1 MAKIPEEKR
10 RAVAEAIFALEPY
23 MNAALE
29 GDMLPDYEIIVE
41 WFDGE
46 DHSVL
51 LNLGTGQVLAGGGRG
66 FFWEVGQEEN
76 VG

>member
-29 GDMLPDYEIIVE
+29 GDMLPDYERGVE

-46 DHSVL
+46 DSSVL
-51 LNLGTGQVLAGGGRG
+51 LNLKTGEVLTRAGRG
-66 FFWEVGQEEN
+66 FFWEAEEE
-76 VG
+76 